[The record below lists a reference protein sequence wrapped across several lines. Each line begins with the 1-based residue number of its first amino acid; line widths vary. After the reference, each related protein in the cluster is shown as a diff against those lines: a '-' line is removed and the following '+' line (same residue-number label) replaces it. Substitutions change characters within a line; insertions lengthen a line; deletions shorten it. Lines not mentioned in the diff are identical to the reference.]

1 MTSLAYSSTME
12 KALVKIIF
20 CRKILICQ
28 PIFKIVVALY
38 IRLLGC
44 KLIVRLNFAGG
55 ISGQGDMQKGSVQ
68 ICCKESVG
76 VVNYAPTHTHTN
88 IIGTKRLLGFRIGQ
102 IETF

>member
-1 MTSLAYSSTME
+1 ME
-12 KALVKIIF
+12 KAFVKIIF
-20 CRKILICQ
+20 RRKILICQ

-68 ICCKESVG
+68 IYCKESVG
-76 VVNYAPTHTHTN
+76 VVNYAVPPPPLPPPTDPHTN
-88 IIGTKRLLGFRIGQ
+88 IIGIKRLLGFRIGQ
-102 IETF
+102 IKTF